1 MNSSTARSVQTIE
14 QIDLLGMLCKKN
26 TDRIAMPFTKST
38 EFSFSLYPLFT
49 HIENIILQF
58 ITPNRTWLIATNQE
72 TIR

>member
-38 EFSFSLYPLFT
+38 ELSLSPSIHYLPTLKTSYF
-49 HIENIILQF
+49 NS
-58 ITPNRTWLIATNQE
+58 
-72 TIR
+72 